1 MSRFVSILAAA
12 ALIVGLAASQASSSD
27 RSTLH
32 GSAPPWANSHNQ
44 AGNADPAS
52 SVGFRVYLGWKDGAE
67 AARTGRLRPA
77 QQLVRPLPDATA
89 VPA

>member
-1 MSRFVSILAAA
+1 MSRFVSILAVAG
-12 ALIVGLAASQASSSD
+12 LIVGLAASQASSSD

-52 SVGFRVYLGWKDGAE
+52 SVGFRVYLGWKAGAE
-67 AARTGRLRPA
+67 AAA
-77 QQLVRPLPDATA
+77 KA
-89 VPA
+89 